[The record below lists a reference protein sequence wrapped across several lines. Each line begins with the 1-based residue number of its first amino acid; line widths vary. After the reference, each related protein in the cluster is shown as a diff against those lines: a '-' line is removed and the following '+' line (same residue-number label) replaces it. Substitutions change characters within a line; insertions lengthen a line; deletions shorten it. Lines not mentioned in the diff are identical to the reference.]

1 MGFRTRL
8 EEPHF
13 DLRQDEHKNYGASH
27 VANMTGSNFI
37 YRSTREVGGGK
48 IKIFSEVEI
57 VREKPCLRP

>member
-1 MGFRTRL
+1 MVFRTRI

-37 YRSTREVGGGK
+37 YHSTREVGGSK
-48 IKIFSEVEI
+48 
-57 VREKPCLRP
+57 LNY